1 MSLHTISVIY
11 ARQEPMLRRELVM
24 SEPSNSEIFM
34 GMGHERQE
42 WPLLTTAQV
51 WIDNFQELK
60 RRGVMT
66 EHDLRELEHMYGK
79 WAAHFALAQ
88 GDPMW
93 RARHGYIGESK
104 RAVFVYA
111 KKAAHKT

>member
-1 MSLHTISVIY
+1 
-11 ARQEPMLRRELVM
+11 M
-24 SEPSNSEIFM
+24 SEPSNLEIFM

-51 WIDNFQELK
+51 WTDNFQELK
-60 RRGVMT
+60 KRGVMT
-66 EHDLRELEHMYGK
+66 DDDLRELEHTYGK

-93 RARHGYIGESK
+93 RARHGYLEESK
-104 RAVFVYA
+104 RAVFGYA
-111 KKAAHKT
+111 QRATNKT